1 MLHAPSGVAVKLT
14 DRLLTADEI
23 SDRLGVLA
31 GSPFGKRRRE
41 EPIGPR
47 PGPWRRVASFLE
59 GAWLAR
65 GARSLRR
72 VAGHI
77 VLAVG
82 LAAESKRAPA
92 VVLALL
98 DGCGDTG
105 GRGMS
110 WRCERLLGSRA
121 WVRRSELPSHG
132 DSDREERNH
141 AHQSDCAE
149 DNGVLAAHVTG
160 ASSALP
166 LPHMH
171 LFPAEVPLQTGA
183 FDHDRSG
190 EKT

>member
-1 MLHAPSGVAVKLT
+1 MSERVRGARVGERVQLILGGNANPPRASSPLGVAVKLT
-14 DRLLTADEI
+14 DRLLTANEVG
-23 SDRLGVLA
+23 DRLGVLA
-31 GSPFGKRRRE
+31 GSRFGNRRRE

-47 PGPWRRVASFLE
+47 PGPWRRA
-59 GAWLAR
+59 
-65 GARSLRR
+65 
-72 VAGHI
+72 
-77 VLAVG
+77 
-82 LAAESKRAPA
+82 
-92 VVLALL
+92 
-98 DGCGDTG
+98 
-105 GRGMS
+105 
-110 WRCERLLGSRA
+110 A

-132 DSDREERNH
+132 YSDREERNH

-149 DNGVLAAHVTG
+149 DNGVLAAHLTG